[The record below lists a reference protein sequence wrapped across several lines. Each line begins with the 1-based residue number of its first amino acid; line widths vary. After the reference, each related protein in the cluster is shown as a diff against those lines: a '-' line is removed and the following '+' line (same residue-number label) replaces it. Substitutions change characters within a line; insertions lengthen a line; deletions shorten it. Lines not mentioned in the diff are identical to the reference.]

1 MFVSCRVSCGNQ
13 ITMRGI
19 VFSSDAGLHNLQ
31 DMILT
36 IVLTHVIHLSNIFND
51 LCFILYYTD
60 TVQFYK
66 VQNRYDIMVHF
77 A

>member
-36 IVLTHVIHLSNIFND
+36 IVLTHVIHLSNIFNIGNEVILLD
-51 LCFILYYTD
+51 FIIIFCST
-60 TVQFYK
+60 
-66 VQNRYDIMVHF
+66 N
-77 A
+77 

>member
-36 IVLTHVIHLSNIFND
+36 IVLTHVIHLSNIFNRGNEVILLD
-51 LCFILYYTD
+51 FIIIFFST
-60 TVQFYK
+60 
-66 VQNRYDIMVHF
+66 N
-77 A
+77 